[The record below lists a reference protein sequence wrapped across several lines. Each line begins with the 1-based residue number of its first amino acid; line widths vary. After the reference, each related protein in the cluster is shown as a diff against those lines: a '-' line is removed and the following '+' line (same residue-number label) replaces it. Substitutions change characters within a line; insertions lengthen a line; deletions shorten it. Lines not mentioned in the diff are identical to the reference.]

1 MKENTNIRHF
11 KMMLIQLVKHLY
23 YARIVSKMKLNTIKY
38 IQIKDEDTGTG
49 TKCRYTTKSI
59 DRKV

>member
-1 MKENTNIRHF
+1 
-11 KMMLIQLVKHLY
+11 MLIQLVKHLNV
-23 YARIVSKMKLNTIKY
+23 RIDSNMKLNTIIY